1 MGPIHIILIVV
12 VTIIFLIVLYKIWYQ
27 PGDTSLTVPD
37 DLAKTLSN
45 VKTNVTSTGPMCD
58 VTGVLSIVDM
68 NGSHIENKTVTC
80 SNCTGYLSLQ
90 PAGSCKYVD
99 YNKKAGT
106 CETVGEAIPCPFDE

>member
-1 MGPIHIILIVV
+1 MSPLHIILIVV
-12 VTIIFLIVLYKIWYQ
+12 ATLIFLVVLYKIWYQ

-45 VKTNVTSTGPMCD
+45 VTSTGPMCD

-68 NGSHIENKTVTC
+68 NGSRIEKKTVTC

-90 PAGSCKYVD
+90 PTGSCKYVD

-106 CETVGEAIPCPFDE
+106 CEASGDAVPCPFDE